1 MNIALI
7 TNSWPQAL
15 NPSSGIFIADQVK
28 ALKDI
33 AQVDLFQPRPFRV
46 PGTKSAK
53 ELEAPLLQRHLLRNV
68 FRPRYLSAPRKA
80 LPSLVQAKLSRALLS
95 ELNPRAYDHLFVH
108 FFYPCGLSIPKLAKL
123 NPNTHLFIHGSDWNE
138 LHTLKRFQPHFKN
151 VFACAKTI
159 FTSGRQ
165 LRESIVAHFPEHSHK
180 IQVLFNPIDDSAFV
194 PPPDK
199 NRIKLAL
206 NWNLK
211 NRHLLMVA
219 NYVPIKGHAQL
230 IKSLSEIRSQL
241 KMPLSVHF
249 VGGQL
254 HTNYAQQLRKQ
265 AREYPELSF
274 HFEGTMSREDLI
286 LRYQAADLYIQNSAQ
301 EGFGNTMIESLLCRL
316 PGLIRPVGAGR
327 TLVKNGWATTLE
339 RPELQLPAFIND
351 SNEQHPKSRE
361 QIAQMFGIAAYL
373 ENLSNR
379 L

>member
-7 TNSWPQAL
+7 TNLWPHRI
-15 NPSSGIFIADQVK
+15 NPASGIFIADQAK
-28 ALKDI
+28 ALQNT
-33 AQVDLFQPRPFRV
+33 AQIDLFQPRPIRV

-53 ELEAPLLQRHLLRNV
+53 EFEAPLLQQQLLCNA
-68 FRPRYLSAPRKA
+68 FRPRYLSAPQKI

-108 FFYPCGLSIPKLAKL
+108 FFYPCGLSIPKLAEL

-165 LRESIVAHFPEHSHK
+165 LRESIVAHFPQHAHK
-180 IQVLFNPIDDSAFV
+180 VQVLFNPIDDRIFV

-199 NRIKLAL
+199 TKVKAAL
-206 NWNLK
+206 NWNPK
-211 NRHLLMVA
+211 DRHLLMVA

-230 IKSLSEIRSQL
+230 IKSLSEIRPQL
-241 KMPLSVHF
+241 KTPLSMHF
-249 VGGQL
+249 IGGQL
-254 HTNYAQQLRKQ
+254 HTNYAKQLRHQ
-265 AREYPELSF
+265 AAEYPESCF
-274 HFEGTMSREDLI
+274 HFEGAMEREDLL

-301 EGFGNTMIESLLCRL
+301 EGFGNTMIEALLCGL

-327 TLVKNGWATTLE
+327 ILVKNAWATALE
-339 RPELQLPAFIND
+339 HPELQLPAFIND
-351 SNEQHPKSRE
+351 SSERNSESRK
-361 QIAQMFGIAAYL
+361 QIAQTFGSSAYL
-373 ENLSNR
+373 KTLRSR